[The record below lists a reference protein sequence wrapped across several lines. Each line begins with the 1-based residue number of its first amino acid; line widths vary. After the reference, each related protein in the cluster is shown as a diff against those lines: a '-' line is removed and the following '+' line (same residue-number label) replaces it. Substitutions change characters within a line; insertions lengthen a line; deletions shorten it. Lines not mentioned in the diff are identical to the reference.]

1 MLHQAFSTA
10 NIKLQE
16 KTPLI
21 HCLTNNVT
29 INDAANAILAVG
41 GSPIMSEHPRETA
54 DVTGN
59 AQALVINIG
68 NFIESKLESIF
79 ISGQVANERKLP
91 IVFDPVGVTSSR
103 LRKHLSERIIVE
115 VKPTIIKG
123 NMSEIK
129 ALANIAST
137 AAGVDVALSDLTNEQ
152 TLANNS
158 QIAYN
163 LAKQLNCVIVAS
175 GAIDIVASPDAVYS
189 LHNGTAM
196 LAKITGTGCISGML
210 MGTYASVLP
219 PLQAAILG
227 ISVLNIA
234 GELAQEYVSDNQAGL
249 GTFKVKLFDYLS
261 TMNAQVLQERGRVQC
276 INYI

>member
-1 MLHQAFSTA
+1 MIQQAFMLATT
-10 NIKLQE
+10 KLQN

-41 GSPIMSEHPRETA
+41 GSPIMSEHPQETA

-68 NFIESKLESIF
+68 NFIESKLDSIF
-79 ISGQVANERKLP
+79 ISGQVANKNQLP
-91 IVFDPVGVTSSR
+91 IIFDPVGVASSR
-103 LRKHLSERIIVE
+103 LRKQLSERIIHE
-115 VKPTIIKG
+115 LKPTIIKG

-129 ALANIAST
+129 SLANIAST
-137 AAGVDVALSDLTNEQ
+137 ASGVDVAVDDLTTEQ
-152 TLANNS
+152 TLAVNA

-175 GAIDIVASPDAVYS
+175 GAIDIVANPNTVFS
-189 LHNGTAM
+189 LHNGTST
-196 LAKITGTGCISGML
+196 LSKITGTGCISGMII
-210 MGTYASVLP
+210 GAYSSVIPALE
-219 PLQAAILG
+219 AAVLG
-227 ISVLNIA
+227 ISVVNIA
-234 GELAQEYVSDNQAGL
+234 GELAQEYISNNNTGL
-249 GTFKVKLFDYLS
+249 GSFKVKLFDYLS
-261 TMNAQVLQERGRVQC
+261 TMDVQILKERGRMQC